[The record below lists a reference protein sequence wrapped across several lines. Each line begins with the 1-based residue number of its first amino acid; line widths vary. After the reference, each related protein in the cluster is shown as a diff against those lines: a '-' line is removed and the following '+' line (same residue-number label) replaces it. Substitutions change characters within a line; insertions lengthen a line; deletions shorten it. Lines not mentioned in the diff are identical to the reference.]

1 MHSITKFLEA
11 ANQNAAEVN
20 RKVVEITQRNL
31 NLGFELAKSL
41 ARAAGNPT
49 EIVRVQTSFWR
60 KQFDE
65 LATQAEEARNRLFG
79 FNVARPKTL
88 EASPEYAVEE
98 PAKKALTRSQS
109 KGHNRSAR
117 DPATASL
124 EQKVGMQTPKT
135 PRFSERAARSGVGSP
150 VGKQPEIQKKDTP
163 KAVQK
168 LPGADSVDE
177 GAKPQTA
184 RTVVKPR
191 SASGP
196 APQSSPA
203 DIKFG
208 MLDGNAVRFTNLEAW
223 WLVDGTWRPISP
235 DEVLSNAA
243 VMREARFNQLFP
255 NVPLLPKKAF
265 QSRHR

>member
-196 APQSSPA
+196 PQSSPA

>member
-1 MHSITKFLEA
+1 VAMHSIMKFLEA

-41 ARAAGNPT
+41 ARGAGNPT

-79 FNVARPKTL
+79 FNVARS
-88 EASPEYAVEE
+88 SPESAVEE
-98 PAKKALTRSQS
+98 PAKKAPTRSQS
-109 KGHNRSAR
+109 KGGNRSAR
-117 DPATASL
+117 DPATARL
-124 EQKVGMQTPKT
+124 GQKTGTQTLKT
-135 PRFSERAARSGVGSP
+135 PRLSGRAARSGVGSP

-163 KAVQK
+163 KRVQK
-168 LPGADSVDE
+168 SPGADSVDE
-177 GAKPQTA
+177 GAKPRTA
-184 RTVVKPR
+184 TTLVRPR
-191 SASGP
+191 PASGP
-196 APQSSPA
+196 APQSSPT

-223 WLVDGTWRPISP
+223 WLVDGTWRHISP

-255 NVPLLPKKAF
+255 HVPLLPKKAF

>member
-11 ANQNAAEVN
+11 ANQNAAAVN
-20 RKVVEITQRNL
+20 RKVIEITQRNL

-79 FNVARPKTL
+79 FNVARPKKL
-88 EASPEYAVEE
+88 ESSPESAVEE
-98 PAKKALTRSQS
+98 PAKKAPTRSQS
-109 KGHNRSAR
+109 KGHNRSAQ
-117 DPATASL
+117 DSATGRL
-124 EQKVGMQTPKT
+124 GQKAGTQIPKT
-135 PRFSERAARSGVGSP
+135 PRLSERAARSGVG
-150 VGKQPEIQKKDTP
+150 KQREIQKKGTP
-163 KAVQK
+163 KTVQK
-168 LPGADSVDE
+168 SSGADSVDE

-191 SASGP
+191 PASGP
-196 APQSSPA
+196 VPQSSRT

-223 WLVDGTWRPISP
+223 WLVDGTWRPLSP

-255 NVPLLPKKAF
+255 HVPLLPKKAF
-265 QSRHR
+265 QSRHC